1 MTPSTIWTAEKAA
14 LAGACS
20 LRSSTS
26 VRRKTIVS
34 LLGCST
40 PNSTKNKHLE
50 RLIVRSYVWVL
61 RAPRTIDGQKVAS
74 LSRHGLYEVR
84 LLEPSELAQANDLPF
99 WVELFDV
106 EQNLS
111 IDSYAGDDIEETA
124 VAVQHLISRAKL
136 LDQGSDI

>member
-14 LAGACS
+14 QAGAYS

-26 VRRKTIVS
+26 VRWKTIVS
-34 LLGCST
+34 LLDCST
-40 PNSTKNKHLE
+40 PNSTKNQHLE
-50 RLIVRSYVWVL
+50 CLIVQSYVWVL
-61 RAPRTIDGQKVAS
+61 RAPRTINGQKVAS

-99 WVELFDV
+99 WVELFDN